1 MQKFSIA
8 TLALLAAIPP
18 TSGAAQAQTRG
29 GFEIGAEVF
38 DYGYRERDS
47 GETIVFDDGT
57 IGGFR
62 LGYTQRI
69 GSDLFLRARLSAG
82 FGSVDYRAP
91 DAAGEV
97 RIRDVDQTI
106 GQLELH
112 LGKDFKIGAASTLT
126 AFAGIGARSLRD
138 GSGGREATDGSL
150 GYDREL
156 NYAYVPLGLEA
167 RLPVS
172 KGSAILL
179 GAQYNWVVGG
189 DSTSRF
195 SEIDPEIPDVE
206 LELDRGRG
214 FEASAA
220 FQTKVGSHAL
230 SFGPFV
236 RHWKIGRS
244 ESLIVTNPDDPGEK
258 IEFTEPKNRTT
269 ELGLRLT
276 FAF

>member
-8 TLALLAAIPP
+8 TLAVLA
-18 TSGAAQAQTRG
+18 GAVPAPVAAEAQTRG

-57 IGGFR
+57 IGGIR
-62 LGYTQRI
+62 LGYVQKI
-69 GSDLFLRARLSAG
+69 GGGVLLRARLSAG
-82 FGSVDYRAP
+82 FGSVDYRSP
-91 DAAGEV
+91 DPAGDV
-97 RIRDVDQTI
+97 RLRNVDHTI

-112 LGKDFKIGAASTLT
+112 VGKDFRIGRASTLT
-126 AFAGIGARSLRD
+126 AFAGLGARSLRD
-138 GSGGREATDGSL
+138 GSGGREATDGAL
-150 GYDREL
+150 GYDREVD
-156 NYAYVPLGLEA
+156 YAYVPIGLEA

-172 KGSAILL
+172 ADSAILV
-179 GAQYNWVVGG
+179 GVQYNLFVGG

-195 SEIDPEIPDVE
+195 SDIDSEIPDVE

-214 FEASAA
+214 FEAGAA

-236 RHWKIGRS
+236 RHWKLDRS
-244 ESLIVTNPDDPGEK
+244 DSFTLTNPDDPSES
-258 IEFTEPKNRTT
+258 IQFFEPRNRTT
-269 ELGLRLT
+269 EIGLRLS

>member
-8 TLALLAAIPP
+8 ALALLAGISLP
-18 TSGAAQAQTRG
+18 SGAAQAQTRG

-38 DYGYRERDS
+38 DYAYRERDS

-69 GSDLFLRARLSAG
+69 GGGLFLRARLSAG

-91 DAAGEV
+91 DPGGDA
-97 RIRDVDQTI
+97 RIRNVDQTI

-112 LGKDFKIGAASTLT
+112 LGKDFKIGGASTLT
-126 AFAGIGARSLRD
+126 AFAGLGARSLRD

-150 GYDREL
+150 GYDREV
-156 NYAYVPLGLEA
+156 NYAYVPVGLEA

-172 KGSAILL
+172 KASAILL
-179 GAQYNWVVGG
+179 SAQYNWVVGG

-195 SEIDPEIPDVE
+195 SDIDSELPDVE
-206 LELDRGRG
+206 LELDRGHG

-244 ESLIVTNPDDPGEK
+244 ESFIVANTDDPADQL
-258 IEFTEPKNRTT
+258 EFYEPKNRTT

-276 FAF
+276 FGF

>member
-8 TLALLAAIPP
+8 ALALLAGIPL
-18 TSGAAQAQTRG
+18 TCGAAQAQTRG
-29 GFEIGAEVF
+29 GLEIGAEVF

-69 GSDLFLRARLSAG
+69 GSGLFLRARLSAG
-82 FGSVDYRAP
+82 FGSVDYKAP
-91 DAAGEV
+91 DPAGDA
-97 RIRDVDQTI
+97 RIRNVGQAV

-112 LGKDFKIGAASTLT
+112 LGKDFKIGGASTLT
-126 AFAGIGARSLRD
+126 PFVGIGARSLRD

-150 GYDREL
+150 GYDREV
-156 NYAYVPLGLEA
+156 NYAYVPVGLEA

-172 KGSAILL
+172 KASAILL
-179 GAQYNWVVGG
+179 SAQYNWVVGG
-189 DSTSRF
+189 DLTSRF
-195 SEIDPEIPDVE
+195 SDIDPELPDIE

-220 FQTKVGSHAL
+220 FQAKLGGHAL

-244 ESLIVTNPDDPGEK
+244 DSLIVTDPDDPSESL
-258 IEFTEPKNRTT
+258 EFYEPKNRTT

>member
-8 TLALLAAIPP
+8 TLALLAGTLLAPD
-18 TSGAAQAQTRG
+18 AAEAQTRG

-57 IGGFR
+57 IGGIR
-62 LGYTQRI
+62 LGYVQKI
-69 GSDLFLRARLSAG
+69 GGGVLLRARLSAG
-82 FGSVDYRAP
+82 FGSVDYRSP
-91 DAAGEV
+91 DPEGDS
-97 RIRDVDQTI
+97 RIRGVDHSI

-112 LGKDFKIGAASTLT
+112 VGKDFKIGGASSLT
-126 AFAGIGARSLRD
+126 AFAGLGARSLRD
-138 GSGGREATDGSL
+138 ASGGREATDGAL
-150 GYDREL
+150 GYDREV
-156 NYAYVPLGLEA
+156 NYAYVPIGLEA
-167 RLPVS
+167 RVPVS
-172 KGSAILL
+172 ANSAILV
-179 GAQYNWVVGG
+179 GIQYNLFVGG

-206 LELDRGRG
+206 LELDGGRG

-220 FQTKVGSHAL
+220 FQTKLGSHAL

-244 ESLIVTNPDDPGEK
+244 DSFIVTNPDDPSESL
-258 IEFTEPKNRTT
+258 EFYEPKNRTT